1 MSTSKTIKINPELF
15 KVSGRRSRKNGEAKP
30 ASPKPV
36 ISSEQLKS
44 KLIARVKQ
52 HKKEETASIIA
63 SEKAATKAM
72 KSAVST
78 RVKKPSSYKEQADG
92 DEFSKSLDFFS
103 ELSQRKKNEPKI
115 ASTALNKSIKNPNSV
130 RSPPVNV
137 DLPLELMEI
146 MFDDKQPNTPSSSSS
161 SSSSFSNQNNLS
173 SLAIPQVV
181 PPLKL
186 NYVVDNIIPG
196 CLKGGLKP
204 TYKSLK
210 RLHSPAPTSTPPTMN
225 NPNNNEQ
232 LFVQR
237 VEEPIERE
245 DRLNKIKQKMQQSTL
260 AKPVLNDV
268 LPDSL
273 PDSLPESLP
282 DLESEENILKE
293 EFKRSTAKRN
303 DINALLTES
312 PIQIETNNDG
322 EKAKG
327 EDVLSILYPIKNKK
341 TTLRTTKRSYT
352 VGRNKNGKTV
362 GILVKD
368 AHTRKKVMAAH
379 KELKKTPIN
388 DIKKYLREHNLIK
401 AGCSA
406 PNDVLRKTYE
416 SVMFTGE
423 VINTNEETLLHNF
436 VNQPSN

>member
-1 MSTSKTIKINPELF
+1 MSNSKTIKINPELF
-15 KVSGRRSRKNGEAKP
+15 KVSGRRSRKNSDAKP
-30 ASPKPV
+30 VSPKPV

-44 KLIARVKQ
+44 KLVARVKQ
-52 HKKEETASIIA
+52 HKREETASILA
-63 SEKAATKAM
+63 SEKAAARSM
-72 KSAVST
+72 KSSVST
-78 RVKKPSSYKEQADG
+78 RVKKPSSYKEPTGG

-115 ASTALNKSIKNPNSV
+115 ASTALNKSIKNPSST
-130 RSPPVNV
+130 RHPPVNV

-146 MFDDKQPNTPSSSSS
+146 MFDDKQLTSPSSPSSL
-161 SSSSFSNQNNLS
+161 SSFSSLVTPNNLS
-173 SLAIPQVV
+173 TTTAVV
-181 PPLKL
+181 PTSPLKL

-210 RLHSPAPTSTPPTMN
+210 RLHTPAPTSTSSITN
-225 NPNNNEQ
+225 TTEQ
-232 LFVQR
+232 PFAQI
-237 VEEPIERE
+237 VEEPIARE
-245 DRLNKIKQKMQQSTL
+245 DRLNKIKQKIQQSTL
-260 AKPVLNDV
+260 AQQPSSKPVLNDA

-273 PDSLPESLP
+273 PDALP

-312 PIQIETNNDG
+312 PVQIETNDDG
-322 EKAKG
+322 KEAKS

-352 VGRNKNGKTV
+352 VGRSKNGKTV

-368 AHTRKKVMAAH
+368 AHTRKKVMSAH

-436 VNQPSN
+436 VNQSPN

>member
-1 MSTSKTIKINPELF
+1 MSSSKTIKINPELF
-15 KVSGRRSRKNGEAKP
+15 KVSGRRSRKNGDAKP
-30 ASPKPV
+30 ATAKPV

-44 KLIARVKQ
+44 KLISRVKQ

-63 SEKAATKAM
+63 NEKATAKAM
-72 KSAVST
+72 KSKVST
-78 RVKKPSSYKEQADG
+78 RVKTPPSYKESKGG

-115 ASTALNKSIKNPNSV
+115 ASTSLNKSIKKPMPTSH
-130 RSPPVNV
+130 PPVNV

-146 MFDDKQPNTPSSSSS
+146 MFDDKKPIAPTTSST
-161 SSSSFSNQNNLS
+161 S
-173 SLAIPQVV
+173 SLIIPNNSST
-181 PPLKL
+181 PLKL
-186 NYVVDNIIPG
+186 NYTVDNLIPG

-210 RLHSPAPTSTPPTMN
+210 RMHTPVSPSISY
-225 NPNNNEQ
+225 EQ
-232 LFVQR
+232 R
-237 VEEPIERE
+237 IEEPIERE
-245 DRLNKIKQKMQQSTL
+245 DRLNKIKQKMQQSI
-260 AKPVLNDV
+260 AVKPVSNELVIIPQPTVSQPRTPLSQHTPLSTDT
-268 LPDSL
+268 
-273 PDSLPESLP
+273 LPEVLP
-282 DLESEENILKE
+282 DLELEEDTLKE
-293 EFKRSTAKRN
+293 EFKRSDIKRN

-312 PIQIETNNDG
+312 PVQIDKND
-322 EKAKG
+322 EKEMKS

-341 TTLRTTKRSYT
+341 TTVRTTKRSYT
-352 VGRNKNGKTV
+352 VGRSQNGKTI

-368 AHTRKKVMAAH
+368 AHTRKKVMTAH

-436 VNQPSN
+436 VNQPNN